1 MAEHYASHEIIEVHE
16 LLQVKAA
23 ATAKASMMQ
32 GLATDKQLKQLLE
45 ESAETSQKAVE
56 ELRDILNKSKL

>member
-1 MAEHYASHEIIEVHE
+1 MMADNYASHEIIEIHE

-45 ESAETSQKAVE
+45 ESAVTSQQAVQ
-56 ELRDILNKSKL
+56 ELRELLEQSK

>member
-1 MAEHYASHEIIEVHE
+1 MADNYASHEIIEIHE

-45 ESAETSQKAVE
+45 ESAVTSQQAVQ
-56 ELRDILNKSKL
+56 ELRELLEQSK